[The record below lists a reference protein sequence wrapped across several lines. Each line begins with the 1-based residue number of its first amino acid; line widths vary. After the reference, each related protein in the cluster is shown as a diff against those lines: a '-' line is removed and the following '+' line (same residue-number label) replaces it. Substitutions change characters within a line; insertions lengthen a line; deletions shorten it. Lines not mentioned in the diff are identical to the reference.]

1 MLRQY
6 KLRDYRFSLV
16 LWVVALSTLGIMIIG
31 SAQKASQTKQI
42 FGLIL
47 GLVCMVAVSL
57 IDYTWLINFYWIYY
71 VAGIGLLMAVLLF
84 GVEVNGAKR
93 CKRGKALDQYRLS
106 VSTLRCGKDHSNR
119 VFCQAVFQV

>member
-84 GVEVNGAKR
+84 GVEVNG
-93 CKRGKALDQYRLS
+93 GKALDQYRLS